1 MSATLYT
8 IINWV
13 SAAMIIELGIVL
25 ALFKTKGGEEYH
37 KYHAAKK
44 WLSVAC
50 VTLGLL
56 MAVNQ
61 LIPTDVN
68 HVMWLR
74 VVALCIAALQAM
86 MFTMTILSIIAVQK
100 VTWRY
105 ILLQAL
111 FIVAGGGGAFIACK
125 VSSDAASAALCL
137 GVTAYL
143 SLLIYYAWVFVRSYR
158 QFREDIF
165 NYYEEDEIDYS
176 LRWIR
181 RLFWSALVVGLLT
194 FLSLTG
200 IYWLD
205 AGFIIIYTLYYIY
218 FTIQFINYHR
228 QLQIVQ
234 PAIAKSPLP
243 FDESPD
249 DKRKEKDV
257 VDASCQDEPN
267 ALIHRM
273 EQGISRWVEEKR
285 YTAFDKSVEDVA
297 REMGC
302 TIHELHWY
310 FREVLKTSFPLWRNQ
325 LRIEMAKLLLCE
337 QPDMKIQEVALQ
349 CGFNNRS
356 YFYRKFAELTGI
368 TVQEYRMHNV

>member
-1 MSATLYT
+1 MGLRRKAYVSYTVT

-111 FIVAGGGGAFIACK
+111 FIVAG
-125 VSSDAASAALCL
+125 
-137 GVTAYL
+137 
-143 SLLIYYAWVFVRSYR
+143 
-158 QFREDIF
+158 
-165 NYYEEDEIDYS
+165 
-176 LRWIR
+176 
-181 RLFWSALVVGLLT
+181 VG
-194 FLSLTG
+194 
-200 IYWLD
+200 
-205 AGFIIIYTLYYIY
+205 
-218 FTIQFINYHR
+218 
-228 QLQIVQ
+228 
-234 PAIAKSPLP
+234 
-243 FDESPD
+243 
-249 DKRKEKDV
+249 
-257 VDASCQDEPN
+257 EP
-267 ALIHRM
+267 
-273 EQGISRWVEEKR
+273 S
-285 YTAFDKSVEDVA
+285 
-297 REMGC
+297 
-302 TIHELHWY
+302 
-310 FREVLKTSFPLWRNQ
+310 
-325 LRIEMAKLLLCE
+325 
-337 QPDMKIQEVALQ
+337 
-349 CGFNNRS
+349 
-356 YFYRKFAELTGI
+356 
-368 TVQEYRMHNV
+368 